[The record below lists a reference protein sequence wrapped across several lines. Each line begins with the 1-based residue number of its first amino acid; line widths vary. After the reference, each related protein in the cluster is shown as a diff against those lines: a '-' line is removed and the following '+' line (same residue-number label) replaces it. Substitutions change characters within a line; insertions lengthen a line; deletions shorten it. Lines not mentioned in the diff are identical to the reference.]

1 MMPIRNLKK
10 QQLELP
16 KVGVGAIC
24 CRGGKLLLIHRAY
37 AHGSG
42 TWSTPGGHL
51 EFGESPELTAI
62 RELKEETGLDVVN
75 PRFAAITNDIFPD
88 EDKHYITI
96 WMKVDFLCGEEKLAA
111 PEESTEIGWF
121 DWDAL
126 PQPLFI
132 PMKNLIAG
140 RHYPV
145 EHQSVMNLIKGG
157 NS

>member
-1 MMPIRNLKK
+1 M
-10 QQLELP
+10 
-16 KVGVGAIC
+16 VGVGAVC
-24 CRGGKLLLIHRAY
+24 CRNGKVLMLHRLN

-51 EFGESPELTAI
+51 EFSETPELTAI
-62 RELKEETGLDVVN
+62 REFKEETGLDVVN

-88 EDKHYITI
+88 ENKHYITI

-132 PMKNLIAG
+132 PMQNLIAG

-145 EHQSVMNLIKGG
+145 DHQSVMNLIKAG